1 MIRTPR
7 PLGAILAGGQSRR
20 MGTEKALVPLA
31 GRPLIAWVADRLAPQ
46 VDGLLVNANG
56 EPARFAALGLPVVA
70 DAVPGH
76 PGPLA
81 GILAAL
87 DWARAHRPRARAVLT
102 VPTDCPFL
110 PTDLAGRLV
119 DALAQGAPAA
129 VAASGGRRHPV
140 IGLWPVELAE
150 ALRAA
155 LVVEGLRRAEQWVDR
170 CGGVAVD
177 FPGAPAD
184 PFLNVNSPGDVA
196 LAAARIV
203 TAARPGAES

>member
-1 MIRTPR
+1 M
-7 PLGAILAGGQSRR
+7 GAILAGGLSRR
-20 MGTEKALVPLA
+20 MGTEKALLPLA
-31 GRPLIAWVADRLAPQ
+31 GRPLVAWVADRLASQ

-56 EPARFAALGLPVVA
+56 DPARFAALGLPVVA

-87 DWARAHRPRARAVLT
+87 DWARLHRPSAGAVLT

-110 PTDLAGRLV
+110 PTDLADRLG
-119 DALAQGAPAA
+119 DALAKGAPAA

-140 IGLWPVELAE
+140 TGLWPVELAE

-155 LVVEGLRRAEQWVDR
+155 LVVEGLRRVEQWVER

-177 FPGAPAD
+177 FPSGPAD
-184 PFLNVNSPGDVA
+184 PFLNVNSPDDLA
-196 LAAARIV
+196 LAAARIA
-203 TAARPGAES
+203 TAARPGADS